1 MASQIDIHLPN
12 GVLQGLQN
20 VRDFVGENVNSL
32 NNSAQQVGESL
43 KATATTTTDRAINT
57 VTTSLEQSWQ
67 TADKFKST
75 TSGAVKDA
83 LASSASDWLTQHPIF
98 FRLVQ
103 ILGWAT
109 NHPII
114 SIVILLFA
122 LALVWSI
129 IKAIVRLIETASW
142 SILKVPIK
150 LIQAFIKVSFLS
162 LVKVGSFGVQR
173 ITATKTTDNLTDN
186 SGDVEKLTLN
196 LTPQPPSLQGK
207 GENSKSLLLQ
217 ERGFPELV
225 KSQNKQQRLGEIS
238 NRLEAIQKEQNELLQ
253 EAADLIASDTIE
265 IEISEI
271 KPLKSVES
279 HLG

>member
-83 LASSASDWLTQHPIF
+83 IASSASDWLTQHPIF

-103 ILGWAT
+103 ILGWAA

-114 SIVILLFA
+114 SVVILLFA

-150 LIQAFIKVSFLS
+150 LIQTLIKVSFLS
-162 LVKVGSFGVQR
+162 FVKVGSFGVQR
-173 ITATKTTDNLTDN
+173 ITGAKTTDNLP
-186 SGDVEKLTLN
+186 TLLPEN
-196 LTPQPPSLQGK
+196 FQP
-207 GENSKSLLLQ
+207 
-217 ERGFPELV
+217 
-225 KSQNKQQRLGEIS
+225 NKQQRLVEIS
-238 NRLEAIQKEQNELLQ
+238 SRLEAIQKEQHELLQ
-253 EAADLIASDTIE
+253 EAANLIAADTIE
-265 IEISEI
+265 IEIPKI

>member
-75 TSGAVKDA
+75 TSGAVKTA
-83 LASSASDWLTQHPIF
+83 LASSVSDWLTQHPIF

-103 ILGWAT
+103 ILSWAT

-114 SIVILLFA
+114 SVVILLFA

-173 ITATKTTDNLTDN
+173 ITATKTTENLPALLPE
-186 SGDVEKLTLN
+186 SF
-196 LTPQPPSLQGK
+196 QP
-207 GENSKSLLLQ
+207 
-217 ERGFPELV
+217 
-225 KSQNKQQRLGEIS
+225 NKQQRLAEITS
-238 NRLEAIQKEQNELLQ
+238 RLETIQKEQNELLQ
-253 EAADLIASDTIE
+253 EAADLIADDTIE
-265 IEISEI
+265 TTILEI